1 MLKLTKKTDYALI
14 AMKHL
19 AEVAAHSQSTAS
31 AKEIADAYALP
42 QEALAKILQKLA
54 KNSLLTSSHGTNGG
68 YALAKSAAHISA
80 MDVIRAMDGP
90 LSITSCTTHTGNCSH
105 TSTCNVKEPLHK
117 VNESI
122 AHVLG
127 RLTIADMM
135 DPKGPAAGNNNDDGA
150 SERAAATREQI
161 SGLVQL

>member
-19 AEVAAHSQSTAS
+19 AEVAAHSLSTAS

-42 QEALAKILQKLA
+42 QEALAKILQRLA
-54 KNSLLTSSHGTNGG
+54 KHNLLTSSQGTHGG
-68 YALAKSAAHISA
+68 YTLAKAAAHISA

-90 LSITSCTTHTGNCSH
+90 LSITSCNTHAGNCSQ
-105 TSTCNVKEPLHK
+105 TSTCNVKEPLRK

-135 DPKGPAAGNNNDDGA
+135 DPKGPASGNEDLA
-150 SERAAATREQI
+150 IERASATREQI
-161 SGLVQL
+161 SGLVQLG